1 MLKINTY
8 PKAVAAFVVT
18 LIILTLILSGC
29 RTTQKTVT
37 KSETNKDSMA
47 LVEANKR
54 LEKMAKERERLESKL
69 SQWEQTRVDFQPCPP
84 PVNLDSLREV
94 LTDSGCDPN
103 DIESLRKELT
113 RTQSKYQR
121 LADGSLIIEG
131 NLASVTE
138 AKEKQEDTLRDI
150 QKENSEL
157 LDSINR
163 VNTKL
168 TEAKKEASKEVT
180 RKPPYD
186 WYLLFFVIGVAVGMW
201 VWNKWGEKIKR
212 INPFK

>member
-1 MLKINTY
+1 MRPRHI
-8 PKAVAAFVVT
+8 A
-18 LIILTLILSGC
+18 ILLILFTALLVFLSSC

-69 SQWEQTRVDFQPCPP
+69 SQWEQTKVDFQPCPP

-94 LTDSGCDPN
+94 LTTSGCDPN

-138 AKEKQEDTLRDI
+138 AKEKLEDTTKDLI
-150 QKENSEL
+150 KENSEL
-157 LDSINR
+157 VDSLNSAY
-163 VNTKL
+163 TQL
-168 TEAKKEASKEVT
+168 TEEKKEASKDLT
-180 RKPPYD
+180 RKLPYD
-186 WYLLFFVIGVAVGMW
+186 WYLLFFVIGVAAGMW
-201 VWNKWGEKIKR
+201 VWNKWGAKIKA
-212 INPFK
+212 IKFFK